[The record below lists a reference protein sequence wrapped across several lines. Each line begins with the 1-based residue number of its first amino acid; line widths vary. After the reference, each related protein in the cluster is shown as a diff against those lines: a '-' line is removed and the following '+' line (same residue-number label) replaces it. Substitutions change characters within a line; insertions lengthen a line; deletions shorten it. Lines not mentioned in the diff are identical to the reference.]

1 MKNYPEQIKNSLHM
15 LVFNDKAL
23 DKVVKNKKS
32 TEYAFL
38 TIIIAGLA
46 VALGTRQFSGVIVY
60 PLSLILELII
70 IYPIFHFIAKHILKG
85 KATGVQYFRAIGN
98 AFIVYWFAFI
108 PILEISQTIRF
119 LASLWL
125 VVVNIYILHK
135 VHKLPKLAAII
146 LGLVPIIIIGLFTI
160 PFV

>member
-23 DKVVKNKKS
+23 DNVVKNKKS

-46 VALGTRQFSGVIVY
+46 VALGTQQLSGVIVY
-60 PLSLILELII
+60 PLSLIVGLFIG
-70 IYPIFHFIAKHILKG
+70 YSIFHFIAKVLLKG
-85 KATGVQYFRAIGN
+85 KATGIQYFRAIGN
-98 AFIVYWFAFI
+98 AFIIYWFAAI
-108 PILEISQTIRF
+108 PVLSPTIQF
-119 LASLWL
+119 LADLWL

-135 VHKLPKLAAII
+135 VHKLSKPAAVI
-146 LGLVPIIIIGLFTI
+146 LGLVPIIIIGLFTLG
-160 PFV
+160 FV